1 METKYN
7 EDIIEYPLLENKIDK
22 EYFEEIN
29 VSSFIQRKWI
39 DELEIEKYYPVD
51 KLERISTKY
60 GQRILATLCIDE
72 NKIDVFLPKR
82 FNEKIS
88 ENCIR
93 YWNEMTNLGIKFLVG
108 SIMIWN
114 LETWITILKKMTNT
128 VLGQPTSMSILDFF
142 MLERTAISVVNPWI
156 IR

>member
-51 KLERISTKY
+51 NIEGFSIKY
-60 GQRILATLCIDE
+60 GPRYLAMLINE
-72 NKIDVFLPKR
+72 NKFYVFLPKI
-82 FNEKIS
+82 FNEK
-88 ENCIR
+88 
-93 YWNEMTNLGIKFLVG
+93 NLMNVSDIG
-108 SIMIWN
+108 M
-114 LETWITILKKMTNT
+114 KKE
-128 VLGQPTSMSILDFF
+128 I
-142 MLERTAISVVNPWI
+142 
-156 IR
+156 